1 MEISGA
7 KVKVDKPHPSPRRL
21 CLTHT
26 PQPSAR
32 RQEEYARHTSPREK
46 GKFTQRFQ

>member
-1 MEISGA
+1 MEISEA
-7 KVKVDKPHPSPRRL
+7 KVKAYKPHPSPRRL

-26 PQPSAR
+26 PPPNAR
-32 RQEEYARHTSPREK
+32 RQEESARHTSPREK